1 MSVWGI
7 VVAGGRGARFGSPKQ
22 FELLGESR
30 LVDRAVSTAVATCD
44 RVVLV
49 LPPDI
54 SWDGP
59 PVKTTVAGGV
69 TRSDSVRAGLTCI
82 PDEADVIVVHDAAR
96 PLASRDLF
104 AAVVKAVRGGADAA
118 VPALRVSDTVKQVD
132 GQRVIATIP
141 RDGLV
146 AVQTPQAFRSSMLR
160 DAHADNREA
169 SDDAALVETL
179 GGAVVIVPGEHTNVK
194 ITTADDLVVASA
206 LLAAGQV
213 PA

>member
-30 LVDRAVSTAVATCD
+30 LVDRAVNTAVATCD

-49 LPPDI
+49 LPPDVT
-54 SWDGP
+54 WDGP
-59 PVKTTVAGGV
+59 AVTATVTGGV
-69 TRSDSVRAGLTCI
+69 TRSDSVRAGLTCV
-82 PDEADVIVVHDAAR
+82 PAEAEVIVVHDAAR

-104 AAVVKAVRGGADAA
+104 AAVVNVVRGGADAA
-118 VPALRVSDTVKQVD
+118 VPALRVSDTIKQVD
-132 GQRVIATIP
+132 GNRVITTIP
-141 RDGLV
+141 RDELV
-146 AVQTPQAFRSSMLR
+146 AVQTPQAFRASTLR
-160 DAHADNREA
+160 EAHAGNREA

-179 GGAVVIVPGEHTNVK
+179 GGAVVIVPGLQTNVK

>member
-7 VVAGGRGARFGSPKQ
+7 VVAGGQGARFGSQKQ
-22 FELLGESR
+22 FQFLGESR

-54 SWDGP
+54 LWDGAA
-59 PVKTTVAGGV
+59 VTTTVTGGV
-69 TRSDSVRAGLTCI
+69 TRSDSVRAALTCI
-82 PDEADVIVVHDAAR
+82 PADADLIVVHDAAR

-104 AAVVKAVRGGADAA
+104 AAVVDAVRRGADAA
-118 VPALRVSDTVKQVD
+118 VPALQVSDTIKRVE
-132 GQRVIATIP
+132 GRRVIATMP
-141 RDGLV
+141 RDELV
-146 AVQTPQAFRSSMLR
+146 AVQTPQAFRASLLR
-160 DAHADNREA
+160 DAHLNNLDA
-169 SDDAALVETL
+169 SDDAALVEEI
-179 GGAVVIVPGEHTNVK
+179 GGSVVIVPGEQTNVK

-206 LLAAGQV
+206 LLAAGEV

>member
-1 MSVWGI
+1 MSVWAI

-30 LVDRAVSTAVATCD
+30 LVDRAVNTAVATCD

-54 SWDGP
+54 TWDGP
-59 PVKTTVAGGV
+59 AVTTTVTGGV

-82 PDEADVIVVHDAAR
+82 PAEADVIVVHDAAR

-104 AAVVKAVRGGADAA
+104 AAVVDAVDGGADAA
-118 VPALRVSDTVKQVD
+118 VPALRVSDTIKEVH
-132 GQRVIATIP
+132 GQRVIATLP
-141 RDGLV
+141 RDDLV
-146 AVQTPQAFRSSMLR
+146 AVQTPQAFRASMLR
-160 DAHADNREA
+160 DAHADKREA

-179 GGAVVIVPGEHTNVK
+179 GGAVVIVPGEPTNVK

-206 LLAAGQV
+206 LLDAGEV
-213 PA
+213 PV

>member
-7 VVAGGRGARFGSPKQ
+7 VVAGGRGERFGSPKQ

-54 SWDGP
+54 NWDGP

-82 PDEADVIVVHDAAR
+82 PAEADVIVVHDAAR
-96 PLASRDLF
+96 PLASRRLF

-118 VPALRVSDTVKQVD
+118 VPALRVSDTIKQVD

-141 RDGLV
+141 RDELV
-146 AVQTPQAFRSSMLR
+146 AVQTPQAFRASMLR
-160 DAHADNREA
+160 DAHANNREA

-206 LLAAGQV
+206 LLVAGQV

>member
-7 VVAGGRGARFGSPKQ
+7 VVAGGQGARFGSQKQ
-22 FELLGESR
+22 FQLLGESR

-54 SWDGP
+54 IWDGAA
-59 PVKTTVAGGV
+59 VTTTVTGGV
-69 TRSDSVRAGLTCI
+69 TRSDSVRAALTCI
-82 PDEADVIVVHDAAR
+82 PAEADLIVVHDAAR

-104 AAVVKAVRGGADAA
+104 AAVVDAVRRGADAA
-118 VPALRVSDTVKQVD
+118 VPALQVSDTIKRVE
-132 GQRVIATIP
+132 GRRVIGTMP
-141 RDGLV
+141 RDELV
-146 AVQTPQAFRSSMLR
+146 AVQTPQAFRALLLR
-160 DAHADNREA
+160 DAHLNNLDA
-169 SDDAALVETL
+169 SDDAALVEEI
-179 GGAVVIVPGEHTNVK
+179 GGSVVIVPGEQTNVK

-206 LLAAGQV
+206 LLAAGEV

>member
-7 VVAGGRGARFGSPKQ
+7 VVAGGQGARFGSQKQ
-22 FELLGESR
+22 FQLLGESR

-54 SWDGP
+54 IWDGAA
-59 PVKTTVAGGV
+59 VTTTVTGGV
-69 TRSDSVRAGLTCI
+69 TRSDSVRAALTCI
-82 PDEADVIVVHDAAR
+82 PAEADLIVVHDAAR

-104 AAVVKAVRGGADAA
+104 TAVVDAVRRGADAA
-118 VPALRVSDTVKQVD
+118 VPALQVSDTIKRVE
-132 GQRVIATIP
+132 GRRVIGTMP
-141 RDGLV
+141 RDELV
-146 AVQTPQAFRSSMLR
+146 AVQTPQAFRASLLR
-160 DAHADNREA
+160 DAHLNNLDA
-169 SDDAALVETL
+169 SDDAALVEEI
-179 GGAVVIVPGEHTNVK
+179 GGSVVIVPGEQTNVK

-206 LLAAGQV
+206 LLAAGEV

>member
-30 LVDRAVSTAVATCD
+30 LVDRAVNTAVATCD

-54 SWDGP
+54 TWDGP
-59 PVKTTVAGGV
+59 PVTTTVTGGV

-82 PDEADVIVVHDAAR
+82 PAEADVIVVHDAAR

-104 AAVVKAVRGGADAA
+104 AAVVKGVRGGADAA
-118 VPALRVSDTVKQVD
+118 VPALRVSDTIKQVD
-132 GQRVIATIP
+132 GPRVIATIP
-141 RDGLV
+141 RDTLV
-146 AVQTPQAFRSSMLR
+146 AVQTPQAFRASMLR
-160 DAHADNREA
+160 DAHADKREA

>member
-7 VVAGGRGARFGSPKQ
+7 VVAGGQGARFGSQKQ
-22 FELLGESR
+22 FQLLGESR

-54 SWDGP
+54 IWDGAA
-59 PVKTTVAGGV
+59 VTTTVTGGV
-69 TRSDSVRAGLTCI
+69 TRSDSVRAALTCI
-82 PDEADVIVVHDAAR
+82 PAEADLIVVHDAAR

-104 AAVVKAVRGGADAA
+104 AAVVDAVRRGADAA
-118 VPALRVSDTVKQVD
+118 VPALQVSDTIKRVE
-132 GQRVIATIP
+132 GRRVIGTMP
-141 RDGLV
+141 RDELV
-146 AVQTPQAFRSSMLR
+146 AVQTPQAFRASLLR
-160 DAHADNREA
+160 DAHLNNLDA
-169 SDDAALVETL
+169 SDDAALVEEI
-179 GGAVVIVPGEHTNVK
+179 GGSVVIVPGEQTNVK

-206 LLAAGQV
+206 LLAAGEV